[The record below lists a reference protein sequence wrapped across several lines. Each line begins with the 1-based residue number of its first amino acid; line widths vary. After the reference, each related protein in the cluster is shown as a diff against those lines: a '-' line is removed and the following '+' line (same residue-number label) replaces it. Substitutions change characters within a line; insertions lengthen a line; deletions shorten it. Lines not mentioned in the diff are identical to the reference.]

1 MLTTLRPF
9 TPADQQA
16 ARALI
21 LEGLGERF
29 GYIDETRNPD
39 VDDIAAEYLAQGHVF
54 LVAEQA
60 GALVGTGALRCEPDE
75 PDGTDAMPCQ
85 LVRVSVR
92 RDLRHQGI
100 ARALV
105 AALLTE
111 ARARGRRRVWVETN
125 AGWRDAIA
133 LYERLGF
140 VVFARRDG
148 LVFLEQSLTPS

>member
-1 MLTTLRPF
+1 MPATLRPF

-29 GYIDETRNPD
+29 GFIDETRNPD
-39 VDDIAAEYLAQGHVF
+39 VDDIVAEYLAQGHLF
-54 LVAEQA
+54 LVAEDA
-60 GALVGTGALRCEPDE
+60 DGALVGTGALRFE
-75 PDGTDAMPCQ
+75 PDGVTCQ

-92 RDLRHQGI
+92 RDLRRQGI
-100 ARALV
+100 ARTLV
-105 AALLTE
+105 EALLAE

-125 AGWRDAIA
+125 AEWRDAIA

-148 LVFLEQSLTPS
+148 LVFLERTLTP